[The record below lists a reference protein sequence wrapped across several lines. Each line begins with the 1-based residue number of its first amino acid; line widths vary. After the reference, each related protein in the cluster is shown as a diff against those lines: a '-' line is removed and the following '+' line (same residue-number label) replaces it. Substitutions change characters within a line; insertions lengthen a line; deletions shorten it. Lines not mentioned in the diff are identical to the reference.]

1 MNIAEKF
8 GRWFVAGVWILAGG
22 FCLLNVYSG
31 GSIRHIPGAKS
42 FNLDDAIYLLAGISY
57 FAAAFLIVRRHRW
70 ARPLSL
76 ALWALFGYW
85 DLEALGTFAD
95 VRWFPITAFVFF
107 VAALLW
113 LLSSAARED
122 SHRAALHT

>member
-8 GRWFVAGVWILAGG
+8 GRWFVVGVWTLAGG
-22 FCLLNVYSG
+22 YCLWSVYFGVSLERTFG
-31 GSIRHIPGAKS
+31 VKVFDSQ
-42 FNLDDAIYLLAGISY
+42 DAIYTLAGLA
-57 FAAAFLIVRRHRW
+57 FLTAAFGIARHHRW
-70 ARPLSL
+70 ARPVSL

-95 VRWFPITAFVFF
+95 VRWFPILAFGFF
-107 VAALLW
+107 AATLLW

-122 SHRAALHT
+122 SRQAALHT